1 MDESSGY
8 SVTIDEAFEFAL
20 DRLGY
25 KKLKQEQEKVL
36 RAFVSGNSGVCC
48 FTDWLWEIPV
58 LRLFCPPKCT
68 CNSPTNV
75 GITATP
81 A

>member
-25 KKLKQEQEKVL
+25 KKLKQSLNVVIALLSTKVHMQ
-36 RAFVSGNSGVCC
+36 
-48 FTDWLWEIPV
+48 
-58 LRLFCPPKCT
+58 
-68 CNSPTNV
+68 
-75 GITATP
+75 
-81 A
+81 